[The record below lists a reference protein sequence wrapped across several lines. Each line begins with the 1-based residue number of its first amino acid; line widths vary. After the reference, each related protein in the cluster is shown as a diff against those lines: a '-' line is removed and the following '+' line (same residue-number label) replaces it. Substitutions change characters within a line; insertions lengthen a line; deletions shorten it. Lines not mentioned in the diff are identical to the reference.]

1 MRYHSK
7 MNIATYTH
15 AENAQFLDELAGSLE
30 CGGKLDSAQRLRELA
45 AREAEHD
52 PAYVAFVNAKVR
64 SSLNR
69 KGPLY
74 TEAEID
80 AHIASW

>member
-1 MRYHSK
+1 MSYHK
-7 MNIATYTH
+7 GMDIATYTP

-30 CGGKLDSAQRLRELA
+30 GRGKSENVQRLRELA

-52 PAYVAFVNAKVR
+52 PAYVAFVNTKVSAALKR
-64 SSLNR
+64 QGSLY
-69 KGPLY
+69 K
-74 TEAEID
+74 ESEID